1 MTRDRIA
8 RPGGESDSRDGSF
21 IDLASKPRIEWGG
34 GKLVKGI
41 LLILLAVLFLAPAQA
56 QRRTYD
62 HPKVTGYAVDNCLYF
77 GETCGKPAAD
87 AFCDRKGYRE
97 SEHYRVAPARPTM
110 VLGDDRVCDADFC
123 VGLLDV
129 VCVGTSKWADSRR
142 LDSEFP
148 LEFNTD
154 RDGGD
159 YHDFALREASA
170 ELCRLACAR
179 DSSCKAFTYTKP
191 GTTGRGDTPWCYLKS
206 SVSTATRRDCCV
218 SGVKKN

>member
-1 MTRDRIA
+1 MKAT
-8 RPGGESDSRDGSF
+8 
-21 IDLASKPRIEWGG
+21 
-34 GKLVKGI
+34 

-56 QRRTYD
+56 QRRAYD
-62 HPKVTGYAVDNCLYF
+62 HPKVTGYAVDNCLYY
-77 GETCGKPAAD
+77 GQACGKPAAD

-129 VCVGTSKWADSRR
+129 VCVGTSNSLDFKR

-154 RDGGD
+154 REGAD
-159 YHDFALREASA
+159 YHNFALSEPSA
-170 ELCRLACAR
+170 ELCRRACAR
-179 DSSCKAFTYTKP
+179 DSSCKAFTYAKP
-191 GTTGRGDTPWCYLKS
+191 GTTARGDTPWCYLKS
-206 SVSTATRRDCCV
+206 GVPAATRRDCCV
-218 SGVKKN
+218 SGVKKY